1 MSQIENKMDDFM
13 PFGGEIRSKYPED
26 DETVQHAIIDACF
39 AALDDIMFPMDDRGK
54 RPSECQ
60 VFFAVQRMYGAEGER
75 DYFLLSDADTI
86 PDEHPFTRDGA
97 DWGECGGALACKVLS
112 EPPTLLT
119 FHELAPAGVD
129 TLRDEDGYLFD
140 VPSEAVEKV
149 FGDETLT
156 MPSMLTL
163 LEVELKVDDALAEL
177 EAQPDRSNDV
187 DLGSLAMLLS
197 GSDVIS
203 TQSVPELLETMA
215 DRFGIEPEER
225 TLNANRAQAEEC
237 IRTGVPDIQVEIDCT
252 NDDNF
257 IEGTVTVEGESCY
270 FYRPNNSRDTEDYD
284 SVILEPFRP
293 DGFEGDIEEI
303 ELPAAIDQNRELAE
317 LVVSV
322 ATEPY
327 MDPDKAVGREQSIDS
342 LCDEKTEVSESMRYG
357 MEGVGLP
364 MLDASEHL
372 ANY

>member
-39 AALDDIMFPMDDRGK
+39 AALDDIMYPMDDWGK

-112 EPPTLLT
+112 EPPTFLT
-119 FHELAPAGVD
+119 FHELA
-129 TLRDEDGYLFD
+129 
-140 VPSEAVEKV
+140 
-149 FGDETLT
+149 
-156 MPSMLTL
+156 
-163 LEVELKVDDALAEL
+163 
-177 EAQPDRSNDV
+177 
-187 DLGSLAMLLS
+187 
-197 GSDVIS
+197 
-203 TQSVPELLETMA
+203 
-215 DRFGIEPEER
+215 
-225 TLNANRAQAEEC
+225 
-237 IRTGVPDIQVEIDCT
+237 
-252 NDDNF
+252 
-257 IEGTVTVEGESCY
+257 
-270 FYRPNNSRDTEDYD
+270 
-284 SVILEPFRP
+284 
-293 DGFEGDIEEI
+293 
-303 ELPAAIDQNRELAE
+303 PAAIDQNRELAE

-327 MDPDKAVGREQSIDS
+327 MDPDKADMREQSIDS
-342 LCDEKTEVSESMRYG
+342 LCEEKTEVSESMRYG

-364 MLDASEHL
+364 MLDAAEHL

>member
-97 DWGECGGALACKVLS
+97 NWGECGGALACKVLS

-177 EAQPDRSNDV
+177 RRRSPRPLSRSMSLLV
-187 DLGSLAMLLS
+187 RRPKKLRLMPKRILGSVGTQTVD
-197 GSDVIS
+197 GS
-203 TQSVPELLETMA
+203 A
-215 DRFGIEPEER
+215 W
-225 TLNANRAQAEEC
+225 C
-237 IRTGVPDIQVEIDCT
+237 
-252 NDDNF
+252 
-257 IEGTVTVEGESCY
+257 
-270 FYRPNNSRDTEDYD
+270 
-284 SVILEPFRP
+284 
-293 DGFEGDIEEI
+293 
-303 ELPAAIDQNRELAE
+303 
-317 LVVSV
+317 V
-322 ATEPY
+322 A
-327 MDPDKAVGREQSIDS
+327 R
-342 LCDEKTEVSESMRYG
+342 
-357 MEGVGLP
+357 
-364 MLDASEHL
+364 
-372 ANY
+372 

>member
-39 AALDDIMFPMDDRGK
+39 AALDDIMYPMDDWGK

-112 EPPTLLT
+112 EPPTFLT

-140 VPSEAVEKV
+140 VPSEAVKKV

-177 EAQPDRSNDV
+177 EAQQPAGEALD
-187 DLGSLAMLLS
+187 
-197 GSDVIS
+197 
-203 TQSVPELLETMA
+203 ELVCA
-215 DRFGIEPEER
+215 K
-225 TLNANRAQAEEC
+225 AEEASL
-237 IRTGVPDIQVEIDCT
+237 DVEE
-252 NDDNF
+252 N
-257 IEGTVTVEGESCY
+257 
-270 FYRPNNSRDTEDYD
+270 
-284 SVILEPFRP
+284 LE
-293 DGFEGDIEEI
+293 
-303 ELPAAIDQNRELAE
+303 QRE
-317 LVVSV
+317 
-322 ATEPY
+322 
-327 MDPDKAVGREQSIDS
+327 
-342 LCDEKTEVSESMRYG
+342 
-357 MEGVGLP
+357 
-364 MLDASEHL
+364 DASR
-372 ANY
+372 